1 MSKCHVYKDIYS
13 KYIVK
18 YGKVDQSVFFEAAL
32 DALDYKKH
40 EGIFRGSLYPRKLLL
55 KTA

>member
-1 MSKCHVYKDIYS
+1 MRRRTNDIHSKN
-13 KYIVK
+13 IVK
-18 YGKVDQSVFFEAAL
+18 YGKFDESVFCEADL

-40 EGIFRGSLYPRKLLL
+40 EGIFRGGLYPRKLLL